1 MLIIAWVPLKYK
13 EVLICSVVH
22 LVPFEVEKWQ
32 ECMRMDCRVATLCH
46 LLIYLLGPVAERV
59 QRATQCL
66 CCCPLWQTV
75 L

>member
-32 ECMRMDCRVATLCH
+32 ECMRMDCRVAALCH
-46 LLIYLLGPVAERV
+46 LLI
-59 QRATQCL
+59 
-66 CCCPLWQTV
+66 
-75 L
+75 